1 MSIQSKV
8 NKALGIGGNT
18 TKEKPVYAEPA
29 SITPP
34 GRRVDTFMGHF
45 TGTFAESKAEKDLRV
60 SQKAVDEAQAALH
73 ATDPNNISA
82 IQIARRKMEALEKT
96 HHKVWITHH
105 EEVLA
110 IEAKQAKAHKGT

>member
-1 MSIQSKV
+1 MNIQSKV
-8 NKALGIGGNT
+8 NKALGIGGVP
-18 TKEKPVYAEPA
+18 TKHVYEADKAREARIEATRP
-29 SITPP
+29 
-34 GRRVDTFMGHF
+34 F
-45 TGTFAESKAEKDLRV
+45 TGTFAESKAEKDLRL

-82 IQIARRKMEALEKT
+82 IQIARRKMEALEKH

-110 IEAKQAKAHKGT
+110 IESKQAKSHKEK